1 MRIILLGPPGCG
13 KGTQGELIANKY
25 HIPRI
30 AAGDILRQA
39 VQEGTSLGKKAAA
52 FMNQGKLVRD
62 DIVIKMVKER
72 IEKTDCQHGYVL
84 DGFPRNIYQ
93 AKALEKIDPGRKE
106 IVIDIQIDEEKLIE
120 RLSARRI
127 CSNCG
132 AIYNLLVRSPS
143 QEGVCDICGSQIVR
157 RDDDKPGVIKKRLSV
172 YHLQTEKLVE
182 YYCKKGV
189 LKRVNG
195 QGKIEE
201 VFQRIWAILDE
212 ERAILSGDE
221 ARR

>member
-25 HIPRI
+25 HLPRI

-39 VQEGTSLGKKAAA
+39 AQEGTPLGKKAKA

-62 DIVIKMVKER
+62 DIVIEMVKER
-72 IEKTDCQHGYVL
+72 IEKTDCKHGYIL

-93 AKALEKIDPGRKE
+93 AKALEKIDLGRKE

-132 AIYNLLVRSPS
+132 AIYNLEMMIS
-143 QEGVCDICGSQIVR
+143 Q
-157 RDDDKPGVIKKRLSV
+157 
-172 YHLQTEKLVE
+172 KLL
-182 YYCKKGV
+182 KKG
-189 LKRVNG
+189 
-195 QGKIEE
+195 
-201 VFQRIWAILDE
+201 
-212 ERAILSGDE
+212 
-221 ARR
+221 

>member
-25 HIPRI
+25 HLPRI

-39 VQEGTSLGKKAAA
+39 AQEGTPLGKKAKA

-62 DIVIKMVKER
+62 DIVIEMVKER
-72 IEKTDCQHGYVL
+72 IEKTDCKHGYIL

-93 AKALEKIDPGRKE
+93 AKALEKIDLGRKE

-132 AIYNLLVRSPS
+132 AIYNLLVRRPR
-143 QEGVCDICGSQIVR
+143 QDGVCDICGGQLVS
-157 RDDDKPGVIKKRLSV
+157 RDDDKPEVIKERLRI

-182 YYCKKGV
+182 YYYKKGV
-189 LKRVNG
+189 LKRVDG
-195 QGKIEE
+195 QGEIEE

-212 ERAILSGDE
+212 EGAVLSRDE
-221 ARR
+221 AQK